1 MGSLANCAGPFVC
14 FQSVLRAVPITQVMS
29 FMPLLLARTFDD
41 GFTTRPA
48 RLMPS
53 YILPKWL
60 QYICLVGVAISIG
73 SPAFAAPQNDART
86 TPLVKAIKGC
96 SLSVVNL
103 RGRKTVASD
112 IGSKSESKQVNGM
125 GTGVV
130 IDSRGYVLTNY
141 HVVQGVKRIEVTTSD
156 RQKTTA
162 KVLAHDP
169 ETDLA
174 ILKIDLPRELPT
186 IRIGSSSDLMLAET
200 VAAVGNAYGYEHTVT
215 VGIVSQLG
223 RTVQVNED
231 QVYRNL
237 IQTDASINPGN
248 SGGPLLNLNGEMIGI
263 NVAVRIG
270 AQGIAFA
277 IPVNDALEVAADLM
291 KNLTAQRIAHGLKTK
306 TVIVDNKAVLFVDS
320 VAPNS
325 PAAASGISKGD
336 RILSVGDRQ
345 IRNRLDFECALV
357 SATENKSGKA
367 FPIEVSVEHGK
378 SKMTVA
384 INVNKVTHHVSD
396 MAWGSLGMKLVR
408 ADDALMLDRHP
419 TYKHGLQVVNVRPG
433 SPADSEGILAGD
445 VLVAMAGYKT
455 ESLENLQWVLEQP
468 DLDQQSSFMFYILRE
483 KEPFWGKMRVATRKF
498 ASGN

>member
-1 MGSLANCAGPFVC
+1 
-14 FQSVLRAVPITQVMS
+14 
-29 FMPLLLARTFDD
+29 
-41 GFTTRPA
+41 
-48 RLMPS
+48 MPS
-53 YILPKWL
+53 YIYPNWL
-60 QYICLVGVAISIG
+60 QLVCLFGVAISIG
-73 SPAFAAPQNDART
+73 SPAFAAPQNDARN
-86 TPLVKAIKGC
+86 TPLVQAIKGC

-103 RGRKTVASD
+103 RGRKTVTAD
-112 IGSKSESKQVNGM
+112 IGSDSESKQVNGM

-141 HVVQGVKRIEVTTSD
+141 HVVQGVKKIEVTTSD

-174 ILKIDLPRELPT
+174 ILKIDLPSELPT
-186 IRIGSSSDLMLAET
+186 IQIGSSSDLMLAET

-215 VGIVSQLG
+215 VGIISQLG

-277 IPVNDALEVAADLM
+277 IPVDDALEVAADLM
-291 KNLTAQRIAHGLKTK
+291 RNLSAQRIRHGLTTK
-306 TVIVDNKAVLFVDS
+306 TILIENQPTVFVDS
-320 VAPNS
+320 VIPNS

-336 RILSVGDRQ
+336 RILSVGDKPVK
-345 IRNRLDFECALV
+345 NRLDFECALV
-357 SATENKSGKA
+357 SATGKTGTGA
-367 FPIEVSVEHGK
+367 FPLKVEVEHG
-378 SKMTVA
+378 SSQMTVA
-384 INVNKVTHHVSD
+384 INVDRVTHRVSD
-396 MAWGSLGMKLVR
+396 MAWGSLGMKLVS
-408 ADDALMLDRHP
+408 ASDAEMLDRHP
-419 TYKHGLQVVNVRPG
+419 TYKRGLRVVSVRPG
-433 SPADSEGILAGD
+433 SPADSEGILQGD

-468 DLDQQSSFMFYILRE
+468 DLQQQASFMFYILRE
-483 KEPFWGKMRVATRKF
+483 KEPFWGKMRVAMRNF